1 KDGDREEDA
10 VQALADLEQ
19 GGPPPAGTPPHREPA
34 AGAHGSAGRRTPRGR
49 LQASGGSYLAMNNAA
64 IPRMP
69 GFSLGDER
77 SSAGGAS
84 RAQEKGDEGGGV
96 SQQQQ
101 QRDES
106 AAPAGGGTSVRPR
119 GAPPGSRS
127 GSRSGTH
134 AKAGGDGSA
143 QISDNTGKGGGKGK
157 GKAKRRGVQTAS
169 GPPVEPATPPT
180 AKQQQSGKA
189 NKRTRASAE
198 DDEDAEEE
206 DSTDR
211 PKRSKKTASPQGDKT
226 SEDHR
231 PSGSKPKEN
240 KKSKSTKAR
249 QQQKEGSADSSKSKG
264 KNKKKKKKTRQPAA
278 DGEDS
283 DGNDPGKDYSYREA
297 KSRNLW
303 RETIFKPVAEELKKH
318 AKYVEKYGTARI
330 HELFLTEFGMKK
342 GVEWYRS
349 QRKQA
354 GVYVRDHGQSGA
366 SGGKEEKQ
374 GVRMRQD
381 LYSNHPGVTKEGM
394 RESSG
399 GFGSDS
405 DDGDDDDDDDD
416 EGEREGDEG
425 GEGEVPEIDKELWG
439 DIGKHLV
446 DQNDGAANLTMLEE
460 GDDCSARDEEPEAEP
475 PGDYGDPGGDWD
487 GDEDGDGRA
496 EGNGSTE
503 QQGRAGGVLP
513 PPAARAPADQPLRRR
528 PVGSGGGS
536 STDGTPRTVGSG
548 GGRSSRGAPSRTNAR
563 PRHVARGT
571 HGALDEDEDIGTSG
585 LPPGPTAKG
594 KRKSGWNPP
603 GVSVEEY
610 MGNTSNLGQQRL
622 AIMEKLVAQQ
632 AGGGG

>member
-1 KDGDREEDA
+1 
-10 VQALADLEQ
+10 
-19 GGPPPAGTPPHREPA
+19 REPA

-49 LQASGGSYLAMNNAA
+49 LQASGGSYLAMNNAS

-143 QISDNTGKGGGKGK
+143 QISENTGKGGGKGK

-189 NKRTRASAE
+189 SKRTRASAE

-264 KNKKKKKKTRQPAA
+264 KNKKKKKKKTRQPAA

-283 DGNDPGKDYSYREA
+283 DGNDPDYNAWLKQCPKYEDLDRYAMYLAAKKVGVLFHGKDYSYREA

-318 AKYVEKYGTARI
+318 AKYAEKYGTARI

-366 SGGKEEKQ
+366 SGGK
-374 GVRMRQD
+374 
-381 LYSNHPGVTKEGM
+381 
-394 RESSG
+394 
-399 GFGSDS
+399 
-405 DDGDDDDDDDD
+405 
-416 EGEREGDEG
+416 
-425 GEGEVPEIDKELWG
+425 
-439 DIGKHLV
+439 
-446 DQNDGAANLTMLEE
+446 
-460 GDDCSARDEEPEAEP
+460 
-475 PGDYGDPGGDWD
+475 
-487 GDEDGDGRA
+487 
-496 EGNGSTE
+496 
-503 QQGRAGGVLP
+503 
-513 PPAARAPADQPLRRR
+513 
-528 PVGSGGGS
+528 
-536 STDGTPRTVGSG
+536 
-548 GGRSSRGAPSRTNAR
+548 
-563 PRHVARGT
+563 
-571 HGALDEDEDIGTSG
+571 
-585 LPPGPTAKG
+585 
-594 KRKSGWNPP
+594 
-603 GVSVEEY
+603 
-610 MGNTSNLGQQRL
+610 
-622 AIMEKLVAQQ
+622 
-632 AGGGG
+632 